1 MTEQIEHVGSCKGGN
16 TIPLDDEGRT
26 YHFGCKEGEVANYI
40 LICSCYRLAEE
51 ISKNFEEKGKD
62 LFKRESN
69 RGYIT
74 YTGHIKGKRVS
85 VVGFGIGFAMI
96 DFLVRELRRITKGPL
111 TFIELGSAPTGSN
124 VALGTAVV
132 ATDAIAYEL
141 DFDNFTPDNKSP
153 YTIYKK
159 PVPADPAV
167 VKAIENGLAGAK
179 IDYTNGRIASN
190 PSFCAGIC
198 APTPQSGGLG
208 AFNFRTDGLLERLE
222 KECGKI
228 ASFEMDAYILLWTSL
243 QATEKHSIRSA
254 VVSVVGADLN
264 GKVLPEEEIHK
275 KQLSIAPVLLEQLAN
290 LQA

>member
-26 YHFGCKEGEVANYI
+26 YHFGCKEGEVANEI

-51 ISKNFEEKGKD
+51 IAQNFDEKGKD
-62 LFKRESN
+62 LFRRESN
-69 RGYIT
+69 RGYLT
-74 YTGHIKGKRVS
+74 YTGHYKGKRIS

-124 VALGTAVV
+124 VSLGTAVV
-132 ATDAIAYEL
+132 ATDAVAYEL
-141 DFDNFTPDNKSP
+141 DFDNFSPENKSP
-153 YTIYKK
+153 YTIFKK
-159 PVPADPAV
+159 PVPADPNV
-167 VKAIENGLAGAK
+167 VKAIENGLAQAH
-179 IDYTNGRIASN
+179 INYTTGRIASN

-208 AFNFRTDGLLERLE
+208 SFNFKTDGLKERLE
-222 KECGKI
+222 SECGKI
-228 ASFEMDAYILLWTSL
+228 ASFEMDAYPLLWTSL

-254 VVSVVGADLN
+254 VVSVIGADLN
-264 GKVLPEEEIHK
+264 NKVLPAEEIHNI
-275 KQLSIAPVLLEQLAN
+275 QLKIAPVLLEQLGK